1 MKVLWFVQKNFDPSK
16 EKNGYN
22 GAGWIS
28 SLRDQLI
35 KHDNIEL
42 ALAFFSNDAQSGFA
56 CGVKYFS
63 MPTPKLPL
71 VQKIILRCRRDLIK
85 EEMALWPLYKKEML
99 KVVNDYNPDIIQIF
113 GTENKYGLLATTDLS
128 IPILIHLQGMVNPIF
143 NAYLPP
149 FVSWHNYLG
158 FTPFFKKN
166 TKDIWKSLCFSEK
179 VILSHAKYVLGR
191 TDWDKK
197 VSKIYSPQCSY
208 YYCSEILRSEFYETC
223 LKRQMPKQL
232 CLVSIISSPLYKGYD
247 LILKTAQL
255 LCQQLKLDFVWK
267 VFGNVEY
274 TSTEK
279 RLLIK
284 HQDVHV
290 KLCGVKNAHE
300 IKDELL
306 HSTIYVHP
314 SYIDNSP
321 NSVCEA
327 QFLGCTCISTNVGGV
342 SSIVED
348 GKTGFLVPSNDPYKL
363 ASLIDS
369 LYHDEKLNIQIGDN
383 SKKIASIRHD
393 RENITNS
400 LINIY
405 SNILE
410 NKNKI

>member
-42 ALAFFSNDAQSGFA
+42 ALAFFSNAEQNGVA
-56 CGVKYFS
+56 CGVKYYS

-71 VQKIILRCRRDLIK
+71 IQKIVLRCRGNLIK
-85 EEMALWPLYKKEML
+85 EELALWPLYKKEML
-99 KVVNDYNPDIIQIF
+99 KIVDEYSPDIIQIF
-113 GTENKYGLLATTDLS
+113 GTENKYGLLTTTELS

-149 FVSWHNYLG
+149 FVSWKSYSG
-158 FTPFFKKN
+158 ITPFFKKGL
-166 TKDIWKSLCFSEK
+166 KEIWESLCFSEK
-179 VILSHAKYVLGR
+179 EILSHAKYILGR

-197 VSKIYSPQCSY
+197 VSKLYSPQCFY
-208 YYCSEILRSEFYETC
+208 YYCSEILRSEFYETSC
-223 LKRQMPKQL
+223 KRQIPKQL
-232 CLVSIISSPLYKGYD
+232 VIVSIISSPLYKGYD

-255 LCQQLKLDFVWK
+255 LCAQLKLDFEWK

-274 TSTEK
+274 LLTEK

-284 HQDVHV
+284 HDDVHV
-290 KLCGVKNAHE
+290 KLCGVKNAKE

-306 HSTIYVHP
+306 HSTVYVHP

-327 QFLGCTCISTNVGGV
+327 QILGCTCISTNVGGV

-348 GKTGFLVPSNDPYKL
+348 SKTGFLVPSNDPYKL
-363 ASLIDS
+363 ASLIES
-369 LYHDEKLNIQIGDN
+369 LYHDEKLNIKIGDN
-383 SKKIASIRHD
+383 SKKIASLRHD

-410 NKNKI
+410 NKN